1 MSERF
6 LFSLLVKDKTIT
18 NPINKSEI
26 FLCSDLYR
34 DFKTCKMLC
43 AKGIRSK
50 NDCKEIRKLGQK
62 CYMMQ
67 QEDFERYLV
76 KEFEEKVK
84 YIKFLKQEGSILY
97 DIYKQDPTVFSVK
110 KIDDD
115 NSEAVKAEM
124 NEYFANR

>member
-6 LFSLLVKDKTIT
+6 FFSLFVKDKTIT

-34 DFKTCKMLC
+34 DHKTCKMLYN
-43 AKGIRSK
+43 KGIRK
-50 NDCKEIRKLGQK
+50 VDDCKEIRKLGQK
-62 CYMMQ
+62 CYMMD

-76 KEFEEKVK
+76 KMFEEKVK
-84 YIKFLKQEGSILY
+84 YIKYLKQEGSILY
-97 DIYKQDPTVFSVK
+97 DVYKEDPTVFSVK
-110 KIDDD
+110 KTDEND
-115 NSEAVKAEM
+115 SGSLRAEM